1 MKLKDVNPQKP
12 GSLRASLVA
21 LTVAAFIGACASPK
35 NNFPTL
41 ANTGVLPLSTNNPYV
56 GANLYLS
63 DELARSPYLRNFL
76 KGRGA
81 PTAIEVIQDSFN
93 PTRVLMFYPSDREVY
108 AADIVEQKDTH
119 QWIIKG
125 PYGIERRDYRSLAA
139 LDGSLHGDPVLIDG
153 GRPVRFRRP
162 GTPAP
167 EVLKPRVPTP
177 TPTPVPT
184 KKPVKRPSIKTP
196 TEQLPDPKAF
206 KPLNTDQQALAMSQG
221 FAERADNG
229 DIIHTVGGDTETI
242 TTITAWYTGSTTQAK
257 PIADLNGTNPTD
269 PLPRGKRIRIPIAHL
284 KNLKA
289 MPAK

>member
-1 MKLKDVNPQKP
+1 MVPYILKR
-12 GSLRASLVA
+12 SYFLEALVG
-21 LTVAAFIGACASPK
+21 LTIAVCMAACSSPK

-63 DELARSPYLRNFL
+63 DEMARSPYLRNFL

-93 PTRVLMFYPSDREVY
+93 PTRVLMFYPGDREVY
-108 AADIVEQKDTH
+108 AADVVDQKDSH

-125 PYGIERRDYRSLAA
+125 PFGIERQDYRSLAA
-139 LDGSLHGDPVLIDG
+139 LESSLQGDPVLIDG

-162 GTPAP
+162 GAP
-167 EVLKPRVPTP
+167 QPVTEVLKPRVPTP

-184 KKPVKRPSIKTP
+184 KKPVKRPVIKAP
-196 TEQLPDPKAF
+196 AEQLPDPKAF
-206 KPLNTDQQALAMSQG
+206 KPLNSDQQALAMSQG

-229 DIIHTVGGDTETI
+229 DIIHTVGGETETI
-242 TTITAWYTGSTTQAK
+242 TAIAAWYTGLTTHAK
-257 PIADLNGTNPTD
+257 PIADLNGTNLTD
-269 PLPRGKRIRIPIAHL
+269 PLPRGKRIRIPGAHL